1 MIDNRTAHLVTRVL
15 RHRPKLAGVSLDEHG
30 WVDVNELLNGMNKT
44 TPITRAELEEIV
56 ATDNKNRFS
65 FSEDGTRIR
74 ANQGHSVDVD
84 VELEQLPPPE
94 ILYHGTAEGNID
106 SIRKQGLLPMKRL
119 YVHLSADTETARTV
133 GARHGRPR
141 IFLLDARRMAE
152 DGFEFFRSVNGVWLT
167 RRVPPEYLTLTE
179 EN

>member
-30 WVDVNELLNGMNKT
+30 WVDVNELLNGMNKSVS
-44 TPITRAELEEIV
+44 ITRAELENIV

-94 ILYHGTAEGNID
+94 ILYHGTAEKSVA
-106 SIRKQGLLPMKRL
+106 SIQKQGLLPMGRL
-119 YVHLSADTETARTV
+119 FVHLSADTETACTV

-167 RRVPPEYLTLTE
+167 WRVPPEYLTLTE

>member
-15 RHRPKLAGVSLDEHG
+15 RHRPKLAGISLDEHG
-30 WVDVNELLNGMNKT
+30 WADVNELLDGMNRT
-44 TPITRAELEEIV
+44 VSITRAQLEDIV

-74 ANQGHSVDVD
+74 ANQGHTVDVD
-84 VELEQLPPPE
+84 VEPEQLPPPE
-94 ILYHGTAEGNID
+94 ILYHGTAEKSVA
-106 SIRKQGLLPMKRL
+106 SIQKQGLLPMKRL
-119 YVHLSADTETARTV
+119 YVHLSADAETARTV
-133 GARHGRPR
+133 GTRHGKPR
-141 IFLLDARRMAE
+141 IFRLDARRMAE

-167 RRVPPEYLTLTE
+167 KRVPPEYLTLTE

>member
-1 MIDNRTAHLVTRVL
+1 MIDNRTAHLVTRAL

-44 TPITRAELEEIV
+44 VSITRAELENIV

-94 ILYHGTAEGNID
+94 ILYHGTAEKSVA
-106 SIRKQGLLPMKRL
+106 SIQKQGLLPMKRL

-167 RRVPPEYLTLTE
+167 RCVPPEYLTLTE

>member
-1 MIDNRTAHLVTRVL
+1 MSNSRAAHLLTRVL
-15 RHRPKLAGVSLDEHG
+15 RHRPELAGVSLDENG
-30 WVDVNELLNGMNKT
+30 WADVDELLAGMNRT
-44 TPITRAELEEIV
+44 VPITRAELADIV
-56 ATDNKNRFS
+56 ATDNKGRFS

-94 ILYHGTAEGNID
+94 ILYHGTAEKSVA
-106 SIRKQGLLPMKRL
+106 SIQKQGLLPMKRL
-119 YVHLSADTETARTV
+119 YVHLSADAETAQKV

-152 DGFEFFRSVNGVWLT
+152 DGFAFFRSVNGVWLT
-167 RRVPPEYLTLTE
+167 KRVPPEYLTLTE